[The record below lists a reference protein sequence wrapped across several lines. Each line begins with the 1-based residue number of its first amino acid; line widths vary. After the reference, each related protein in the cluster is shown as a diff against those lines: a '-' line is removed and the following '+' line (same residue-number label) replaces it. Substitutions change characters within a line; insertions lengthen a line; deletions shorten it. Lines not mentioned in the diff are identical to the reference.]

1 VGSEETRTDSRQPD
15 SGGTGNV
22 VRIPREW
29 FGPPDELVPFG
40 PRARHVGP
48 RPSVEPD
55 PNTFWGE
62 DAGSIQDAVEAPP
75 TSDALR
81 PRHRLGPQRIR
92 SAGLGYATVAGATA
106 VLMLAG
112 VGLVTWLLAGS
123 QTKTFRP
130 AIASIPHVEAVGQ
143 RQLMVPRTTTR
154 SRGAQTR
161 TLRRTDHHRRPTGT
175 LHSAASTPVIY
186 HPSQPASSGLTE
198 ASYSPSRSTGT
209 SGIGGSGTGA
219 VATAASGSQSS
230 QSAYGANGALGPMS
244 SPAG

>member
-1 VGSEETRTDSRQPD
+1 MGSEETRTDSRQPD

-40 PRARHVGP
+40 PRARHVGLH
-48 RPSVEPD
+48 PSAEPD

-62 DAGSIQDAVEAPP
+62 DAGSIQDVVEAPP
-75 TSDALR
+75 ASDALR
-81 PRHRLGPQRIR
+81 SRHRLGGQRIR
-92 SAGLGYATVAGATA
+92 SPGLRYATVAGATA

-112 VGLVTWLLAGS
+112 GGLVTWLLASS

-130 AIASIPHVEAVGQ
+130 AIASVPHVEAAGQ
-143 RQLMVPRTTTR
+143 RQLMVPRTTSR
-154 SRGAQTR
+154 SRSSQTR
-161 TLRRTDHHRRPTGT
+161 THRRTDHHPRLLGT

-198 ASYSPSRSTGT
+198 ASYSPSGSTGT
-209 SGIGGSGTGA
+209 SGIGGSGTSA
-219 VATAASGSQSS
+219 VAKAASGSQSS
-230 QSAYGANGALGPMS
+230 QAAYGANGALGPMS